1 MMGAIRR
8 MPLRN
13 LGIGARL
20 TLAFA
25 ALVTLTIVAIGL
37 SFLGSQRATE
47 SINRTV
53 QQRTPAALAA
63 ARAEVDLLKM
73 LADLRGYLA
82 LGDEEYKTSYLEAE
96 AAFASELAE
105 LGSADLAGG
114 DPVISGISG
123 ARPPA

>member
-63 ARAEVDLLKM
+63 ARAE
-73 LADLRGYLA
+73 
-82 LGDEEYKTSYLEAE
+82 S
-96 AAFASELAE
+96 
-105 LGSADLAGG
+105 
-114 DPVISGISG
+114 IC
-123 ARPPA
+123 